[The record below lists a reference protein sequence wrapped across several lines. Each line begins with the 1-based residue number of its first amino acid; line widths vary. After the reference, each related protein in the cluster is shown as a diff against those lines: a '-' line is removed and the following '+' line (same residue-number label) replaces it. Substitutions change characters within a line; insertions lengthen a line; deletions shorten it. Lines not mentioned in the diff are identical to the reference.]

1 MGSYAKNLE
10 RRLQGRAVLSP
21 TLLYPRQSLKEDRTT
36 SHKPIKVGPGNPDE
50 IVRIYRME
58 KPIWNGEATCGPW
71 GIGIH
76 EPELENLSWKYKR
89 ELREIPE
96 PEDEGIPF
104 HHGLLCGLLLDLR
117 HIQTWCPYLDTWD
130 ALYEAGFRLNI
141 YEVPGD
147 QVYCGRTQ
155 VAFYPRNAKLVGEA
169 DMHWFRRWRAYC
181 TNLENTWDADTAPQQ
196 TSS

>member
-10 RRLQGRAVLSP
+10 RRLQGRAVLPP
-21 TLLYPRQSLKEDRTT
+21 TLLYPRQSLKDIPVPPR
-36 SHKPIKVGPGNPDE
+36 KPPKVELGSADE

-58 KPIWNGEATCGPW
+58 KPIWDGEDTCGPW
-71 GIGIH
+71 HIGIH

-104 HHGLLCGLLLDLR
+104 HHGLLCGLLLDRR
-117 HIQTWCPYLDTWD
+117 HVQTWCPYLDTWD

-141 YEVPGD
+141 YEVPGN

-155 VAFYPRNAKLVGEA
+155 VAFYPQKAKLVGEA

-181 TNLENTWDADTAPQQ
+181 TNSEN
-196 TSS
+196 